1 MANDQK
7 LEAVAGVARSEA
19 GMSKFDHDQVCQW
32 LGMYDECGGDYAEE
46 EECPHCG
53 EMIVPEVDY
62 DDVVFC
68 PGCHMIIWEPE
79 PEAPQGVDEEEV
91 PL

>member
-1 MANDQK
+1 
-7 LEAVAGVARSEA
+7 
-19 GMSKFDHDQVCQW
+19 
-32 LGMYDECGGDYAEE
+32 
-46 EECPHCG
+46 
-53 EMIVPEVDY
+53 MIVPEVDY

-68 PGCHMIIWEPE
+68 PECHMIIWEPE